1 MKYHGEQDL
10 DTSYEINSNTSSLIG
25 YDFIPPEK
33 MLVFEEYLVFDAFGM
48 IGSIGGA
55 LGLCIGFSFSGV
67 IASIVEFIQKRI

>member
-1 MKYHGEQDL
+1 MPA
-10 DTSYEINSNTSSLIG
+10 LIG
-25 YDFIPPEK
+25 YDLIPPEK
-33 MLVFEEYLVFDAFGM
+33 ILVFEEYLVFDAFGM